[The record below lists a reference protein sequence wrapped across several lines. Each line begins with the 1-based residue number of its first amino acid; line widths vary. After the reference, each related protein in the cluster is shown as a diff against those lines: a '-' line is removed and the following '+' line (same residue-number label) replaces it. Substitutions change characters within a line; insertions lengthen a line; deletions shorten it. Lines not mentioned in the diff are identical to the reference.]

1 MAKEINNNNRL
12 SLWTWSNCHDG
23 LRQWMGA
30 AWKPVVVDLAMET
43 VMAVAVLVS
52 GRSNGDT
59 MRNKFHSLSRKRLR
73 VWT

>member
-1 MAKEINNNNRL
+1 
-12 SLWTWSNCHDG
+12 
-23 LRQWMGA
+23 MGA
-30 AWKPVVVDLAMET
+30 AWKPAVVDLAMET